1 MESDLVRIL
10 LGVRTMGKKTGCRC
24 PQISLVLLVEL
35 TKMARMK
42 AILNCRCGGGL
53 VRLRNGA
60 HGQCGTSA
68 QAITADGHAHEAMGR
83 VDGRNGPARVFLIF
97 SLIFFFSIFFS
108 ISKFQI
114 HLFNSNL
121 YSYFKFQIF
130 LQMPQLKSNVN
141 INYIILNFTI
151 LFSFP
156 NSSLLMCF

>member
-1 MESDLVRIL
+1 MQVPPDFGGSVGGADQDGPHVSD
-10 LGVRTMGKKTGCRC
+10 
-24 PQISLVLLVEL
+24 
-35 TKMARMK
+35 TK
-42 AILNCRCGGGL
+42 LQVWGGL

-130 LQMPQLKSNVN
+130 PNASIEIKCEYKLYYFKFYYLILLPISDSNN
-141 INYIILNFTI
+141 N
-151 LFSFP
+151 
-156 NSSLLMCF
+156 